1 MAQNQQKHKK
11 VEFNS
16 NKRTPVQTS
25 FAPFLP
31 LTEQMERQ
39 SRAARGMSGMYMS

>member
-1 MAQNQQKHKK
+1 MVQNQQKHKK
-11 VEFNS
+11 VEYNA

-31 LTEQMERQ
+31 FTEQIERQ
-39 SRAARGMSGMYMS
+39 SLAARGMSGMYMS